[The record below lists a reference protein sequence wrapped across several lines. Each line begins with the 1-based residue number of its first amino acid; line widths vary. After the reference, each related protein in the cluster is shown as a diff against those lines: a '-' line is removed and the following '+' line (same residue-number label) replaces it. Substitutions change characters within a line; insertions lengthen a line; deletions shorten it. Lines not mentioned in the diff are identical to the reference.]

1 MRALGRA
8 GHPPFE
14 QPLRKTCETTAPIGG
29 YREKKMSLFGEKC
42 ARCGVRTKEELKGSP
57 VCERCQ
63 HEMQLM
69 VEAQSENPRECPIDG
84 TTMQKEISFLIVIDR
99 CPTCSGVWLDGGE
112 LERISS
118 DVEEKALIAMSRSFV
133 MPMV

>member
-1 MRALGRA
+1 
-8 GHPPFE
+8 
-14 QPLRKTCETTAPIGG
+14 LRKTCETTAPIGG

-69 VEAQSENPRECPIDG
+69 VEAQSENPRKCPIDG
-84 TTMQKEISFLIVIDR
+84 ATMQKEISFLIVIDR